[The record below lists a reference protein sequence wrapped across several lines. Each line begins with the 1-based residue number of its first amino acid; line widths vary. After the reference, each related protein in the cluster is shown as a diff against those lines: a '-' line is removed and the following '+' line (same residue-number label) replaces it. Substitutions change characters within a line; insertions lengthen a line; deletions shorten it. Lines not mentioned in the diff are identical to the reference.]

1 MRTRMGRRTFAA
13 AGASLWLAPPARAQS
28 DQLKIGTPR
37 GTIDFAIGDSKIFRT
52 SGEFKNWQGK
62 VLVDD
67 EDVPKSSVEVTVAT
81 TSIAMLD
88 LQQTAML
95 KDVDFFDVEKFPTMS
110 FHSNAIERTGESTLK
125 VLGSLTL
132 RGITRPMQLAVSV
145 TERQP
150 NAPPGRRYALFR
162 ADGSLKRSEFGMIK
176 FMDIVGDTVD
186 ISIRTD
192 AWR

>member
-1 MRTRMGRRTFAA
+1 MRTRLGRRSFA
-13 AGASLWLAPPARAQS
+13 AGAASLLLAAPARAQS
-28 DQLKIGTPR
+28 DQLKIGAPR

-67 EDVPKSSVEVTVAT
+67 EDVPRSSVEVTVAT

-88 LQQTAML
+88 LQQTTML

-110 FHSNAIERTGESTLK
+110 FRSTAIERTGESTLN

-162 ADGSLKRSEFGMIK
+162 ADGSLKRSEFGMTK

>member
-1 MRTRMGRRTFAA
+1 MSTRLGRRAFAA
-13 AGASLWLAPPARAQS
+13 ACASFWLTPPAGAQS
-28 DQLKIGTPR
+28 DLLKIGAPR

-67 EDVPKSSVEVTVAT
+67 EDVPRSSVEVTVAT

-95 KDVDFFDVEKFPTMS
+95 RDVDFFDVEKFPTMS
-110 FHSNAIERTGESTLK
+110 FRSTAIERTGESTLK
-125 VLGSLTL
+125 VLGSVTL
-132 RGITRPMQLAVSV
+132 RGVTRPMHLDVSV

-150 NAPPGRRYALFR
+150 AALPGKRYALFR
-162 ADGSLKRSEFGMIK
+162 AECSLKRSEFGMTK
-176 FMDIVGDTVD
+176 FIEIVGDTVD